1 MTTTKK
7 ARRKAMQRHLHTV
20 ELSMY
25 LFVLCIT
32 GIDDGMLYGLLG
44 MTGFS
49 LFLAGLAL
57 LMCLLLHLY
66 RRSQSH
72 AQVAS
77 AWQKV
82 RRHP

>member
-1 MTTTKK
+1 
-7 ARRKAMQRHLHTV
+7 MQRHLHAV

-32 GIDDGMLYGLLG
+32 GIDGGMLYGLLG

-49 LFLAGLAL
+49 LFLAGLTL

-72 AQVAS
+72 SQVAY
-77 AWQKV
+77 AWQKA
-82 RRHP
+82 RWHP

>member
-1 MTTTKK
+1 
-7 ARRKAMQRHLHTV
+7 MQRHLHAV

-25 LFVLCIT
+25 LFVLFIT
-32 GIDDGMLYGLLG
+32 GIDGGMLNGLLG

-66 RRSQSH
+66 RRSQPH

-77 AWQKV
+77 AWQKA